1 MAIII
6 KILLILIGA
15 VAIIITAL
23 IMWPFILA
31 GAIKDSFKTN

>member
-1 MAIII
+1 MVII
-6 KILLILIGA
+6 KIILALIGL
-15 VAIIITAL
+15 VSIIITAL